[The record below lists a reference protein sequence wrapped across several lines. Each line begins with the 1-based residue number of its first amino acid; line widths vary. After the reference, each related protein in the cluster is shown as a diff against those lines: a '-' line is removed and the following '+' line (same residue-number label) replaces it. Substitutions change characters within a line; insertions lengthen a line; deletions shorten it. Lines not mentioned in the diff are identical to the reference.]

1 MKIIHKHD
9 SCEIKKQPVSFM
21 LMIKTNE
28 YNTYSLAYNNF
39 SLLLSNTMLR
49 QWTLYDL
56 FTPHKKS
63 EVFKSIPKLFQTLHY
78 AQLQKFQHKLI
89 LAVPKVTFPI
99 AVSFLIAL
107 ERECSS

>member
-1 MKIIHKHD
+1 
-9 SCEIKKQPVSFM
+9 
-21 LMIKTNE
+21 MIKTNE

-49 QWTLYDL
+49 QCGTLYDL

-78 AQLQKFQHKLI
+78 AQPQKFQHKLI

-99 AVSFLIAL
+99 AVSFLIAS
-107 ERECSS
+107 ERENVVARENFRNI